1 MTPEEMEALIEQQ
14 KQTITDLEAE
24 RNSLRNE
31 NTARLETLKKTEEE
45 LKKTKE
51 LNFTLARTIDAGKE
65 SRPLEAV
72 MSEAFK

>member
-1 MTPEEMEALIEQQ
+1 MTPEEMTALIEQQ

-24 RNSLRNE
+24 RNSLRDE
-31 NTARLETLKKTEEE
+31 NKTRLETLKKTEEE

-51 LNFTLARTIDAGKE
+51 LNFTLARTIDAGKG